1 MQQIAQD
8 LGAPIRVF
16 MKNSDLAPF
25 STSLKKPGFDLD
37 LQLRKQRAFTE
48 TRFLGVK
55 AYARCPTIE
64 YAALGCSV

>member
-37 LQLRKQRAFTE
+37 L
-48 TRFLGVK
+48 
-55 AYARCPTIE
+55 
-64 YAALGCSV
+64 